1 MTSKWVATTIEKSR
15 TNIGTSSV
23 MRIFTTILDV
33 QPSIQVGG
41 ERNTIQ
47 WKSKKKI
54 FQKLSTIFAKHKSEE
69 SMRTWKATFRIFLS
83 LSDSSITTTRILF
96 PASVMGNMMRRLNL
110 LKLFLI
116 NWRDNMSLLSYHQL
130 EDLVASGV
138 IEVDPSLINGASI
151 DITLGDKIM
160 IEDTRSFIDGPVDLM
175 AKESLSMTEVDIS
188 KVGYILNPGE
198 FILATTIEK
207 FNLPNCIAAEYK
219 LKSSLARSGLQHL
232 LAGWCDPGW
241 NNSHLTLEL
250 KNVTR
255 NHHLLLKPG
264 MKIGQMVFWL
274 CDNVP
279 EERSYAKVG
288 QYNDQ
293 ETVTG
298 NKGVR

>member
-1 MTSKWVATTIEKSR
+1 
-15 TNIGTSSV
+15 
-23 MRIFTTILDV
+23 
-33 QPSIQVGG
+33 
-41 ERNTIQ
+41 
-47 WKSKKKI
+47 
-54 FQKLSTIFAKHKSEE
+54 
-69 SMRTWKATFRIFLS
+69 
-83 LSDSSITTTRILF
+83 
-96 PASVMGNMMRRLNL
+96 
-110 LKLFLI
+110 
-116 NWRDNMSLLSYHQL
+116 MSLLSYHQL